1 MKEASRG
8 WRIEERG
15 STPAPPSS
23 IPHPL
28 SSGIVVL
35 GSRSLRRAELLSL
48 VVPRERIRVVPP
60 SSAEEAG
67 FEGLTSRAAIEER
80 LRAIAA
86 AKRDDV
92 LRQIGGERG
101 AVVVTADTVVVVNGN
116 DGRMEDGGGKM
127 ETGGSTLSPPSSIL
141 DPPSSNLLVL
151 GQPPESDWREVTR
164 RWFLDHYAGRTHSV
178 LTGLCVAAPSG
189 SREAVVESRVTF
201 RADAAD
207 LLDWYLDMD
216 EPRGVAG
223 GYAIQRAGSVFVER
237 IEGSLTNVVGLPLRE
252 LVEALGELG
261 VR

>member
-1 MKEASRG
+1 MR
-8 WRIEERG
+8 
-15 STPAPPSS
+15 PDSS
-23 IPHPL
+23 
-28 SSGIVVL
+28 VVL
-35 GSRSLRRAELLSL
+35 GSRSPRRAELLSL

-92 LRQIGGERG
+92 LRQIGGK
-101 AVVVTADTVVVVNGN
+101 AADTLVVAADTVVVVGER
-116 DGRMEDGGGKM
+116 DGE
-127 ETGGSTLSPPSSIL
+127 L
-141 DPPSSNLLVL
+141 NVL

-189 SREAVVESRVTF
+189 SREAVVESRLTF

-207 LLDWYLDMD
+207 LLDWYLDTG

-237 IEGSLTNVVGLPLRE
+237 IEGSLTNVVGLPVRE
-252 LVEALGELG
+252 LVEALRELG